1 MRILAIIFTLFIFI
15 GCSSSD
21 NKKVEKPEPNL
32 LADREAP
39 LGWVYLRTYP
49 DSSFEFILTGLRDR
63 TIYPGQYSI
72 KADTIFFEYTDS
84 IPKLN
89 STKAIFR
96 NNSIVYLDG
105 TYGEVLG
112 VSKNEL
118 FPKTIEKKV
127 ETNKIVSP
135 NQKELNKAL
144 ADNTIDKY
152 FKDIY
157 YQEKLISAN
166 DNKMLSITDSLFTT
180 DKETDL
186 FYFIVFTKSMNGSD
200 GFYSEA
206 LGLSAFEF
214 ITKKTEWFSDYF
226 NIAPKLTEKDLDNW
240 AYYIYGEIQISREG
254 EELKAINEFE
264 NLTINNVKESRK
276 EYRPV
281 IEKLIEKIK
290 KAHNT
295 IYSK

>member
-1 MRILAIIFTLFIFI
+1 MFI

-21 NKKVEKPEPNL
+21 NKKDVKPEPNL

-63 TIYPGQYSI
+63 TIYPGKYSV
-72 KADTIFFEYTDS
+72 KADTIFFDYTDS

-89 STKAIFR
+89 STKAIYI

-112 VSKNEL
+112 ISKNDL
-118 FPKTIEKKV
+118 FPQTLDKKVDSNKTI
-127 ETNKIVSP
+127 SP

-144 ADNTIDKY
+144 ADNTIDNY

-157 YQEKLISAN
+157 QQEKLISAD

-180 DKETDL
+180 DEKTDL

-206 LGLSAFEF
+206 LGLSAFNF
-214 ITKKTEWFSDYF
+214 VSKRTERFADCF
-226 NIAPKLTEKDLDNW
+226 NIAPKLTDMDMDNW
-240 AYYIYGEIQISREG
+240 ANYVYGEIQISREG
-254 EELKAINEFE
+254 EELKAIKELELIVLE
-264 NLTINNVKESRK
+264 NIKEARK

-281 IEKLIEKIK
+281 IEKFIEKIK
-290 KAHNT
+290 KAHNNG
-295 IYSK
+295 

>member
-1 MRILAIIFTLFIFI
+1 MRILATILTLLIFI

-21 NKKVEKPEPNL
+21 NKKDVKPEPNL

-63 TIYPGQYSI
+63 TIYPGKYRI
-72 KADTIFFEYTDS
+72 KVDTIFFDYTDS

-89 STKAIFR
+89 STKAIYR
-96 NNSIVYLDG
+96 NNSIIYLDG

-112 VSKNEL
+112 ISKNDL
-118 FPKTIEKKV
+118 FLQILDEKVDSNKTI
-127 ETNKIVSP
+127 SP
-135 NQKELNKAL
+135 YQKELNNTL
-144 ADNTIDKY
+144 ANNTIDNY
-152 FKDIY
+152 FKDVY
-157 YQEKLISAN
+157 HQEKLIPAD

-180 DKETDL
+180 DEKTDL

-206 LGLSAFEF
+206 LGISAFNF
-214 ITKKTEWFSDYF
+214 VSKNTEWFADYF
-226 NIAPKLTEKDLDNW
+226 NIAPKLTNKDMDNW
-240 AYYIYGEIQISREG
+240 ANYVYGEIQISREG
-254 EELKAINEFE
+254 EELKAIKELEVIVLE
-264 NLTINNVKESRK
+264 NIKVARK

-281 IEKLIEKIK
+281 IEKFIGKIK
-290 KAHNT
+290 KAHNND
-295 IYSK
+295 